1 MNFSSDP
8 INTLENLIYK
18 NKTKSIS
25 IYLVVVLAVLLFIV
39 LLPVIEVDIS
49 SQSRGIIRSKTDNV
63 PVTTI
68 VSGRITW
75 LSLRNNGVVSEGDT
89 LIKMA
94 KDGLTTEKA
103 TQGELSST
111 LIELQEDVTAI
122 LSGKTAHLKTTAARE
137 DFHQYKSQKN
147 ELQSK
152 VSQAQ
157 INYNRNKTLFDKG
170 IIASAEYEKFQYE
183 LQFARQALQ
192 SFVSQQKAS
201 WETQKREL
209 EERVQHID
217 GAVAKIKVEEN
228 NYVVLAPIS
237 GTIEGFSGLQVGSF
251 INASQPIATISA
263 TDNLIV
269 ESTVSPNDI
278 GLIQKNQAVKF
289 QIDAFNYNQ
298 WGLLE
303 GKVIDIDRNITIQG
317 NQAYFKVRSSLNSTA
332 MKLQSGYK
340 SNVSKGMTLTTRY
353 IITRRSLFDL
363 LFDKVDD
370 WLNPKAPQPPKG
382 EFVNR

>member
-137 DFHQYKSQKN
+137 DFYKYQSQKD

>member
-25 IYLVVVLAVLLFIV
+25 IYLVLVLAVIVGLF
-39 LLPVIEVDIS
+39 LLPVIKVDIS

-63 PVTTI
+63 PVTSI

-75 LSLRNNGVVSEGDT
+75 IKLRNNAPITKGDT
-89 LIKMA
+89 LIKIA
-94 KDGLTTEKA
+94 KEGLTTEKA
-103 TQGELSST
+103 TQGELSNT
-111 LIELQEDVTAI
+111 IGELQNDLGNLLKGNTAN
-122 LSGKTAHLKTTAARE
+122 LKTSTARE
-137 DFHQYKSQKN
+137 DFYKFQSQKT
-147 ELQSK
+147 ELHSK
-152 VSQAQ
+152 VAQAQ
-157 INYNRNKTLFDKG
+157 INYNRNKILFDKD
-170 IIASAEYEKFQYE
+170 IIASAEYEKYGYE
-183 LQFARQALQ
+183 LQFANQALQ

-201 WETQKREL
+201 WENQKREL

-228 NYVVLAPIS
+228 NYLVLAPIS
-237 GTIEGFSGLQVGSF
+237 GTIESFSGLQVGSF

-278 GLIQKNQAVKF
+278 GLIQKNQKVKF

-317 NQAYFKVRSSLNSTA
+317 EQAFFKVLCALNSTEL
-332 MKLQSGYK
+332 KLPSGYK
-340 SNVSKGMTLTTRY
+340 TNVSKGMTLTTRY

-363 LFDKVDD
+363 LFDKMDD
-370 WLNPKAPQPPKG
+370 WLNPKTSR
-382 EFVNR
+382 N

>member
-1 MNFSSDP
+1 M
-8 INTLENLIYK
+8 
-18 NKTKSIS
+18 
-25 IYLVVVLAVLLFIV
+25 
-39 LLPVIEVDIS
+39 
-49 SQSRGIIRSKTDNV
+49 IRSKTDNV

-75 LSLRNNGVVSEGDT
+75 LSLRNNVVVHKGDT

-103 TQGELSST
+103 TQGELSNT

-137 DFHQYKSQKN
+137 DFYKYQSQKD

-209 EERVQHID
+209 AERVKNID
-217 GAVAKIKVEEN
+217 GSISKINVEEN

-237 GTIEGFSGLQVGSF
+237 GTIESFSGLQVGSF
-251 INASQPIATISA
+251 LNASQPIATISA

-317 NQAYFKVRSSLNSTA
+317 DQAFFKVRSSLNSTT

-370 WLNPKAPQPPKG
+370 WLNPKKVGSGQ
-382 EFVNR
+382 

>member
-1 MNFSSDP
+1 MYFSSDP
-8 INTLENLIYK
+8 INNIENLIYK

-25 IYLVVVLAVLLFIV
+25 IYLALVLAIIVLLF
-39 LLPVIEVDIS
+39 LLPIIKLDIS

-63 PVTTI
+63 PITTI

-75 LSLRNNGVVSEGDT
+75 LALQNNVAVNKGDT
-89 LIKMA
+89 LIKIA
-94 KDGLTTEKA
+94 KDGLMTEKA
-103 TQGELSST
+103 AQGELSNT
-111 LIELQEDVTAI
+111 ILELQQDLDNI
-122 LSGKTAHLKTTAARE
+122 LKGKMANVKTTTAKE
-137 DFHQYKSQKN
+137 DYYKYQSHKY

-152 VSQAQ
+152 VSQTQ
-157 INYNRNKTLFDKG
+157 ISYNRNKILFDKG
-170 IIASAEYEKFQYE
+170 IIASAEHEKQLYE
-183 LQFARQALQ
+183 LRFANQALQ
-192 SFVSQQKAS
+192 SFVSQQKS
-201 WETQKREL
+201 TWENQKREL
-209 EERVQHID
+209 EERIKNLD
-217 GAVAKIKVEEN
+217 GSISKIKVEEN

-251 INASQPIATISA
+251 INASQAIATISA

-278 GLIQKNQAVKF
+278 GLIKKNQKVKF

-298 WGLLE
+298 WGLLD

-317 NQAYFKVRSSLNSTA
+317 EQAFFKVRSDLNSIE

-340 SNVSKGMTLTTRY
+340 TKVSKGMTLTSRY

-363 LFDKVDD
+363 LFDKMDD
-370 WLNPKAPQPPKG
+370 WLNPKQLTK
-382 EFVNR
+382 

>member
-75 LSLRNNGVVSEGDT
+75 LSLRNNVVVSKGDT

-353 IITRRSLFDL
+353 IITRRSLFEL

>member
-1 MNFSSDP
+1 M
-8 INTLENLIYK
+8 
-18 NKTKSIS
+18 
-25 IYLVVVLAVLLFIV
+25 
-39 LLPVIEVDIS
+39 
-49 SQSRGIIRSKTDNV
+49 IRSKTDNV

-75 LSLRNNGVVSEGDT
+75 LSLRNNVVVHKGDT

-103 TQGELSST
+103 TQGELSNT

-122 LSGKTAHLKTTAARE
+122 LSGKTANLKTTAARE
-137 DFHQYKSQKN
+137 DFHQYQSQKS

-157 INYNRNKTLFDKG
+157 INFNRNKILFDKG
-170 IIASAEYEKFQYE
+170 IIASAEYEKFKYE
-183 LQFARQALQ
+183 LQFALQALQ

-201 WETQKREL
+201 WENQRREL
-209 EERVQHID
+209 EERVKSID
-217 GAVAKIKVEEN
+217 GTVAKIKVEEN

-237 GTIEGFSGLQVGSF
+237 GTIESFSGLQVGSF
-251 INASQPIATISA
+251 LNASQPIATISA

-317 NQAYFKVRSSLNSTA
+317 NQAFFKVRSSLNSTA

>member
-8 INTLENLIYK
+8 LNTLENLIYK

-63 PVTTI
+63 PVTAI
-68 VSGRITW
+68 VSGRISW
-75 LSLRNNGVVSEGDT
+75 LALKNNAVVSKGDT
-89 LIKMA
+89 LIKIA
-94 KDGLTTEKA
+94 KESLLTEKQTQDTLSGA
-103 TQGELSST
+103 TQML
-111 LIELQEDVTAI
+111 LEDMANLLANRV
-122 LSGKTAHLKTTAARE
+122 SHLKTPTAKEEFYQYQAR
-137 DFHQYKSQKN
+137 KN

-152 VSQAQ
+152 VAQTQ
-157 INYNRNKTLFDKG
+157 INFNRSKTLFDKG
-170 IIASAEYEKFQYE
+170 IIASAEHEKQLYD
-183 LQFARQALQ
+183 LRFAQQALQ
-192 SFVSQQKAS
+192 SFVSQQKS
-201 WETQKREL
+201 TWENQRREL
-209 EERVQHID
+209 EERVKNIR
-217 GAVAKIKVEEN
+217 GSISKIKVEEN

-237 GTIEGFSGLQVGSF
+237 GTIESFSGLQVGSF
-251 INASQPIATISA
+251 LNASQPIATISA
-263 TDNLIV
+263 VDQLIV
-269 ESTVSPNDI
+269 ESNISPNDI
-278 GLIQKNQAVKF
+278 GLIQKNQKVKF

-317 NQAYFKVRSSLNSTA
+317 EQAFFKVRSSLNSIE

-340 SNVSKGMTLTTRY
+340 TNVSKGMTLTSRY
-353 IITRRSLFDL
+353 IITRRSLFEL

-382 EFVNR
+382 EFVKR

>member
-25 IYLVVVLAVLLFIV
+25 IYLVIVLALIVGLF
-39 LLPVIEVDIS
+39 LLPVIKVDIS

-63 PVTTI
+63 PITTI

-75 LSLRNNGVVSEGDT
+75 LSLRNNVVVNKGDT

-94 KDGLTTEKA
+94 KEGLITEKT
-103 TQGELSST
+103 TQGELSNT
-111 LIELQEDVTAI
+111 LIELKEDITAI
-122 LSGKTAHLKTTAARE
+122 LSGKTANLKTSTAKE
-137 DFHQYKSQKN
+137 DFYKYQSQKS

-170 IIASAEYEKFQYE
+170 IIASAEYEKYQYE
-183 LQFARQALQ
+183 LQFAHQGLQ

-209 EERVQHID
+209 EERVKNIHGSIS
-217 GAVAKIKVEEN
+217 KINVEEN
-228 NYVVLAPIS
+228 NYVILSPIS

-278 GLIQKNQAVKF
+278 GLIKKNQKVKF

-303 GKVIDIDRNITIQG
+303 GRVIDIDRNITIQG
-317 NQAYFKVRSSLNSTA
+317 EQAFFKVRCKLNSIE

-340 SNVSKGMTLTTRY
+340 TKVSKGMTLTSRY

-370 WLNPKAPQPPKG
+370 WLNPKIVSGVQ
-382 EFVNR
+382 

>member
-25 IYLVVVLAVLLFIV
+25 IYSVLVLALIVGLF
-39 LLPVIEVDIS
+39 LLPVIKVDIS

-63 PVTTI
+63 PITTI

-75 LSLRNNGVVSEGDT
+75 LSLRNNVVVKKGDT

-103 TQGELSST
+103 TQGELSNT
-111 LIELQEDVTAI
+111 IVELQEDVTAI
-122 LSGKTAHLKTTAARE
+122 LSGKTANLKTTAARE
-137 DFHQYKSQKN
+137 DFYKYKAQKN

-157 INYNRNKTLFDKG
+157 INYNRNKILFNKG

-209 EERVQHID
+209 EERVKNID
-217 GAVAKIKVEEN
+217 GTVAKIKVEEN

-237 GTIEGFSGLQVGSF
+237 GTIENFSGVQVGSF

-278 GLIQKNQAVKF
+278 GLIKKNQKVKF

-298 WGLLE
+298 WGLLD

-317 NQAYFKVRSSLNSTA
+317 EQAFFKVRCKLNSIE

-340 SNVSKGMTLTTRY
+340 TKVSKGMTLTSRY

-363 LFDKVDD
+363 LFDKMDD
-370 WLNPKAPQPPKG
+370 WLNPKQLTK
-382 EFVNR
+382 

>member
-25 IYLVVVLAVLLFIV
+25 IYLVLVLVIMAMLF
-39 LLPVIEVDIS
+39 LLPVIKVDIS

-68 VSGRITW
+68 VSGRVTW
-75 LSLRNNGVVSEGDT
+75 LKLKNNVAVNKGDT
-89 LIKMA
+89 LIKIS
-94 KDGLTTEKA
+94 KEGLITEKKTQDILSDA
-103 TQGELSST
+103 TQLLLEDISNLLSNKVSH
-111 LIELQEDVTAI
+111 LQ
-122 LSGKTAHLKTTAARE
+122 TAAAKE
-137 DFHQYKSQKN
+137 DFYKYQSHKN

-152 VSQAQ
+152 VSQTQ
-157 INYNRNKTLFDKG
+157 INYNRNKILFDKG
-170 IIASAEYEKFQYE
+170 IIASAEYEKQLYE
-183 LQFARQALQ
+183 FRFANQALQ
-192 SFVSQQKAS
+192 SFVSQQKS
-201 WETQKREL
+201 TWENQKREL
-209 EERVQHID
+209 EERVKNID
-217 GAVAKIKVEEN
+217 GTVAKIKVEEN

-237 GTIEGFSGLQVGSF
+237 GTIESFSGLQVGSF
-251 INASQPIATISA
+251 LNASQPIATISA
-263 TDNLIV
+263 VDNLIV
-269 ESTVSPNDI
+269 ESTISPNDI
-278 GLIQKNQAVKF
+278 GLIKKNQVVKF

-317 NQAYFKVRSSLNSTA
+317 EQAFFKVRCALNSVE

-340 SNVSKGMTLTTRY
+340 TKVSKGMTLTSRY

-363 LFDKVDD
+363 LFDKIND
-370 WLNPKAPQPPKG
+370 WLNPKQLEK
-382 EFVNR
+382 

>member
-25 IYLVVVLAVLLFIV
+25 IYLVVVLAVLLFIG

-68 VSGRITW
+68 MSGRITW
-75 LSLRNNGVVSEGDT
+75 LSLRNNGVVSKGDT

-103 TQGELSST
+103 TQGELSNAI
-111 LIELQEDVTAI
+111 IELQEDVTAI

-137 DFHQYKSQKN
+137 DFYKYQSQKN

-192 SFVSQQKAS
+192 SFVRQQKAS

-209 EERVQHID
+209 EERVKNID
-217 GAVAKIKVEEN
+217 GSISKIKVEEN

-237 GTIEGFSGLQVGSF
+237 GTIEGFSGVQVGSF

-269 ESTVSPNDI
+269 ESTVSPKDI
-278 GLIQKNQAVKF
+278 GLIQKKQAVKF
-289 QIDAFNYNQ
+289 QVDAFNYNH

-317 NQAYFKVRSSLNSTA
+317 DQAFFKVRCSLNSIE

-340 SNVSKGMTLTTRY
+340 TKVSKGMTLTTRY
-353 IITRRSLFDL
+353 IITRRSLFEL

-370 WLNPKAPQPPKG
+370 WLNPKKVSSAQ
-382 EFVNR
+382 

>member
-25 IYLVVVLAVLLFIV
+25 IYLVVVLAVLVFIV

-75 LSLRNNGVVSEGDT
+75 LSLRNNVVVNKGDT

-94 KDGLTTEKA
+94 KEGLTTEKA
-103 TQGELSST
+103 TQGELSNT
-111 LIELQEDVTAI
+111 IVELQEDVSAI
-122 LSGKTAHLKTTAARE
+122 LSGKTANLKTTAARE
-137 DFHQYKSQKN
+137 DFYQYQSQKN

-157 INYNRNKTLFDKG
+157 INYNRNKILFDKG

-209 EERVQHID
+209 AERVKNID
-217 GAVAKIKVEEN
+217 GSISKIKVEEN

-237 GTIEGFSGLQVGSF
+237 GTIEGFSGVQVGSF

-317 NQAYFKVRSSLNSTA
+317 EQAFFKVRSSLNSTT

-353 IITRRSLFDL
+353 IITRRSLFEL
-363 LFDKVDD
+363 MFDKVDD
-370 WLNPKAPQPPKG
+370 WLNPKQL
-382 EFVNR
+382 EIRN

>member
-25 IYLVVVLAVLLFIV
+25 IYLVLVLAVIVGLF
-39 LLPVIEVDIS
+39 LLPVIKVDIS

-63 PVTTI
+63 PVTSI

-75 LSLRNNGVVSEGDT
+75 IKLRNNAPITKGDT
-89 LIKMA
+89 LIKIA
-94 KDGLTTEKA
+94 KEGLTTEKA
-103 TQGELSST
+103 TQGELSNT
-111 LIELQEDVTAI
+111 IGELQNDLGNMLKGNTAN
-122 LSGKTAHLKTTAARE
+122 LKTSTARE
-137 DFHQYKSQKN
+137 DFYKYQSQKN

-157 INYNRNKTLFDKG
+157 INYNRNKILFDKG

-201 WETQKREL
+201 WENQKREL

-228 NYVVLAPIS
+228 NYLVLAPIS
-237 GTIEGFSGLQVGSF
+237 GTIESFSGLQVGSF

-278 GLIQKNQAVKF
+278 GLIQKNQKVKF

-317 NQAYFKVRSSLNSTA
+317 EQAFFKVLCALNSTEL
-332 MKLQSGYK
+332 KLPSGYK
-340 SNVSKGMTLTTRY
+340 TNVSKGMTLTTRY

-363 LFDKVDD
+363 LFDKMDD
-370 WLNPKAPQPPKG
+370 WLNPKTSR
-382 EFVNR
+382 N